1 MTRDDVRTGFADW
14 AFPSPDAIGFP
25 NIVNVEVFRGA
36 CPCRCVHCPVGTTE
50 PERREERF
58 GVRGIAPELY
68 DKITREVAEHS
79 WATVRMHSVGDPI
92 LWSDLPAALEVGR
105 RNGVRTWI
113 FTSAVTADRALLAAL
128 CDGADVVEV
137 SINSID
143 RGDFHRTKGIDAF
156 DLVCENLRQLSELRR
171 RSVRTR
177 LIASRTQSGD
187 DAADQAFVR
196 HWQASGL
203 VDDAFVRSYHT
214 YNGLLPD
221 RTDAPCAAHEPCLV
235 HWARFNINVEGLAVV
250 CFNELFR
257 ESLAPEVILG
267 DIRRETI
274 AEVWHGAKLTAL
286 RQAELSGDYSGLAWG
301 GSLPCRTCTCCQP
314 LSGRRP
320 TSEQQIRQLPI
331 VPPCPDC

>member
-1 MTRDDVRTGFADW
+1 
-14 AFPSPDAIGFP
+14 
-25 NIVNVEVFRGA
+25 
-36 CPCRCVHCPVGTTE
+36 VGTTE
-50 PERREERF
+50 PQRRGERF
-58 GVRGIAPELY
+58 GVRGIALDLY
-68 DKITREVAEHS
+68 DKITREVAEHA

-92 LWSDLPAALEVGR
+92 LWDDLPAALEVGR

-113 FTSAVTADRALLAAL
+113 FTCAVTADRALLAAL

-137 SINSID
+137 SINSVD
-143 RGDFHRTKGIDAF
+143 AEDFRRTKGIDAF
-156 DLVCENLRQLSELRR
+156 ELVCDNLRQLSELRR
-171 RSVRTR
+171 RSGRTR

-214 YNGLLPD
+214 YNGLLGGLPD
-221 RTDAPCAAHEPCLV
+221 AQCAAHEPCLV
-235 HWARFNINVEGLAVV
+235 HWARFNINVAGLAVV

-257 ESLAPEVILG
+257 ESLTPDVILG

-274 AEVWHGAKLTAL
+274 AEVWHGARLTAL

-301 GSLPCRTCTCCQP
+301 GALPCRTCTCCQP
-314 LSGRRP
+314 LSGQRP
-320 TSEQQIRQLPI
+320 TSEHQIRQLPV
-331 VPPCPDC
+331 VPPCPDS